1 MACSLVAMVVGA
13 GVVHGQAY
21 PYKTI
26 RIVASGVGGGS
37 DFTAR
42 LIAQGISGPLGQ
54 PVIVDNR
61 ANAIVQGETV
71 SKSQPDGYT
80 LLLGGSAIWLAPFL
94 QDKVPWEP
102 LRDFATV
109 TQVERSPNMLVV
121 HPSVPANS
129 VKELIALAKA
139 KPGALNF
146 ASGGAGGSAH
156 LAGELFKAMAAINI
170 VWVPYKSGSQ
180 AILALMG
187 GETQMTFAGAESVI
201 PHIKSGKV
209 RALAVTSAQPSALVP
224 GMPTV
229 AATGLPGY
237 EMTGMT
243 GVFAPAQT
251 PAPVINR
258 LNQEILLVLN
268 RPEVKEKFLTLGVEI
283 IPSSPAQFAAAIKAD
298 MDRLGKL
305 IKDAGIK
312 TN

>member
-1 MACSLVAMVVGA
+1 
-13 GVVHGQAY
+13 
-21 PYKTI
+21 
-26 RIVASGVGGGS
+26 
-37 DFTAR
+37 
-42 LIAQGISGPLGQ
+42 
-54 PVIVDNR
+54 
-61 ANAIVQGETV
+61 
-71 SKSQPDGYT
+71 
-80 LLLGGSAIWLAPFL
+80 
-94 QDKVPWEP
+94 
-102 LRDFATV
+102 
-109 TQVERSPNMLVV
+109 MLVV

-146 ASGGAGGSAH
+146 STGGAGGTGH
-156 LAGELFKAMAAINI
+156 LAGELFKAMAGVNI

-187 GETQMTFAGAESVI
+187 GETQMTFAGAEAVI
-201 PHIKSGKV
+201 PHVKSGKL

-224 GMPTV
+224 GTPTV

-251 PAPVINR
+251 PAPIINR
-258 LNQEILLVLN
+258 LNQEIVLVLN
-268 RPEVKEKFLTLGVEI
+268 RAEVKEKFLTLGVEI
-283 IPSSPAQFAAAIKAD
+283 ITSSPAQFASAIKAD

-312 TN
+312 AN